1 MCAPPLHIT
10 ASLDSRSKFKSET
23 LLPGASQSSLPFPEE
38 AGASLSTHSGLHSP
52 YTELCHL
59 HATQYPAQ
67 CYTQRQPDRHPTKL
81 LLHGKAC
88 SSFLLEDVF
97 WNSLGSRTLTKS
109 SKADALDIRTYR
121 SSCGPKAGPVPSGH
135 MFGGLTDT
143 GSQH

>member
-97 WNSLGSRTLTKS
+97 WSSLGSRTLTKS